1 MLLRKT
7 LKPGDLG
14 YVIYLHGMLYA
25 REYALDHTFEGDV
38 VQRMGEFMKSFD
50 GEKDLFAIA
59 EDAEGNIV
67 GSIAIN
73 GHADNTGQLRWFL
86 LHPSARG
93 AGLGK
98 QLLQEAIDFCKE
110 RKFKSVFLWTISE
123 LTTAA
128 HLYREAGFE
137 LTWENTR
144 EFWGGM
150 RTEQRYDLILK

>member
-1 MLLRKT
+1 MIVRKNY
-7 LKPGDLG
+7 KPGDVG
-14 YVIYLHGMLYA
+14 YVIYLHGLLYA

-38 VQRMGEFMKSFD
+38 AQRMGEFIKSFD
-50 GEKDLFAIA
+50 ANKDLFAIA

-73 GHADNTGQLRWFL
+73 GLADNTAQLRWFL

-98 QLLQEAIDFCKE
+98 QLLQQAINFCKE
-110 RKFKSVFLWTISE
+110 RKFTSVSLWTISE
-123 LTTAA
+123 LKTAA
-128 HLYREAGFE
+128 HLYRQAGFQV
-137 LTWENTR
+137 TWENTR
-144 EFWGGM
+144 EFWGGT

>member
-73 GHADNTGQLRWFL
+73 GHADNTAQLRWFL